1 MRAAGWIGSCLALG
15 ISVLP
20 TRVLEAAAQ
29 VDRPPRSLPSA
40 GASIEL
46 PLAAGEAHVYT
57 VDLRADEYLDLRVL
71 QQGID
76 VAVDVDSPDGKRLVE
91 VDGPTGKYGGER
103 LRFIAAVPGTHRIDV
118 RSLEKSVPPGRY
130 RLDVGERR
138 SAEGEDRRRIEAQD
152 AYLQA
157 TRLRLENKAEQLRLA
172 IEQYDRASRIWK
184 LVGERADEATA
195 LNDSGYAHRLLS
207 DYTAAV
213 ERYQRALVL
222 RRDIGDGPGE
232 AQTLTNLGAIAY
244 FRGENQRALEYY
256 EQALPLRRAEGN
268 LQEQALLLSN
278 MGEVFALWGE
288 HQQALDYFRRAL
300 PAERAVGDRLREAL
314 TLSNIGQVYSDTG
327 QYREALPFFDQAIAS
342 ARASGNPRIVGRILD
357 NRGAALR
364 DSGERARAIAT
375 YEEALALRRTV
386 GDRLGESETLGAMGV
401 VSMQS
406 GDTNKAF
413 EHFTAAL
420 ALQRAVGSPRKEAA
434 TLNNIASLLAQQ
446 GEHDAAL
453 DALNQ
458 SMAIRRRVQDRR
470 GEAESWYGLARVHR
484 LRGALADAAS
494 AGNAALDII
503 EALRT
508 KVVSQEMR
516 ASYFAT
522 SQEMYAFV
530 IGTLMDLESANPGSG
545 YAAQALQVSERAR
558 ARTLL
563 DGLVE
568 TRAGVRQGLSAEL
581 RERERNLQDRIN
593 AGAEH
598 QSQLLSGSHTAAEAD
613 RASRDLAALLT
624 ELQELEAEIR
634 ASSPRYAALTRPQ
647 PLDVRE
653 IEARV
658 LDEDTLLLEYALGTE
673 RSYLWALTSG
683 SMSSYVLPP
692 RARID
697 AAVQRLYALL
707 TARNEDRPGDPA
719 PVRRRRIASADAD
732 LERAARELGDLL
744 LAPVAQRLI
753 KKRVLVVAD
762 AGLQFVPFGVLPD
775 PKDRQPLIIGHEV
788 VSSPSASVM
797 AMLREEPRDSAR
809 GRKVAIIADPVF
821 SGDDPRVRRH
831 VSALVDTAGR
841 LADGAVAREPAV
853 PRSGA
858 DVDSSGF
865 RRLRFSRDEANAI
878 ASFMPPADRLDA
890 FDFKASRA
898 SVLSADLSQYGIVHF
913 STHGLLNSTHP
924 ELSGLVLSL
933 YDEHGT
939 PQDGFLRLHDIY
951 NLKLNANLVVLSACE
966 TALGREIRGEGLIGL
981 ARGFMYAGAP
991 RVVASLWS
999 VDDQA
1004 TSMLMKRFYEGMLV
1018 NGQSPAAALRA
1029 AQLSMWQEK
1038 RWHTPYYW
1046 AAFILQGEWR

>member
-1 MRAAGWIGSCLALG
+1 MLPARAVGVAVQA
-15 ISVLP
+15 
-20 TRVLEAAAQ
+20 
-29 VDRPPRSLPSA
+29 DRPLRPLPSA
-40 GASIEL
+40 GQSIEV
-46 PLAAGEAHVYT
+46 PLAAGEAHGYA
-57 VDLRADEYLDLRVL
+57 VDLPADEYLDLRVL

-76 VAVDVDSPDGKRLVE
+76 VLVDVESPDGRRMVD
-91 VDGPTGKYGGER
+91 VDGPTGKYGIER
-103 LRFIAAVPGTHRIDV
+103 LRFIAAVAGRYRIDV
-118 RSLEKSVPPGRY
+118 RSLEKGVPPGRY
-130 RLDVGERR
+130 RLDVGELR
-138 SAEGEDRRRIEAQD
+138 SAEGDDRRRVEAQD
-152 AYLQA
+152 AYLRA

-172 IEQYDRASRIWK
+172 IEQYDRAGQIWK
-184 LVGERADEATA
+184 LAGEKADEATA

-213 ERYQRALVL
+213 ELYQRALVL

-256 EQALPLRRAEGN
+256 EQALPLRLSEGN

-278 MGEVFALWGE
+278 MGEVFALWSE

-327 QYREALPFFDQAIAS
+327 QYREALAFFDDAIAA
-342 ARASGNPRIVGRILD
+342 ARASGNRRIVGRILD

-375 YEEALALRRTV
+375 YEEALALRRTI
-386 GDRLGESETLGAMGV
+386 GDRLGESETLGALGV
-401 VSMQS
+401 MSMQS
-406 GDTNKAF
+406 GDTNKAL

-434 TLNNIASLLAQQ
+434 TLNNIASLLAQHGQ
-446 GEHDAAL
+446 HDAAL
-453 DALNQ
+453 EALDQ
-458 SMAIRRRVQDRR
+458 SMLIRRQVQDRR

-494 AGNAALDII
+494 AGSAALEII
-503 EALRT
+503 ETLRT
-508 KVVSQEMR
+508 RVVSQEMR

-522 SQEMYAFV
+522 SLEMYGFV

-545 YAAQALQVSERAR
+545 YAARALQVSERAR

-568 TRAGVRQGLSAEL
+568 ARGGVRQGISAEL

-598 QSQLLSGSHTAAEAD
+598 QSQLLSGTHTAEEAD
-613 RASRDLAALLT
+613 RASRDLDALLT

-647 PLDVRE
+647 PLDVHE
-653 IEARV
+653 IQDRV
-658 LDEDTLLLEYALGTE
+658 LDDDTLLLEYVLGTE

-697 AAVQRLYALL
+697 AAVQRVYALL
-707 TARNEDRPGDPA
+707 TARNEDRPGEPA
-719 PVRRRRIASADAD
+719 AVRRRRIASADAD
-732 LERAARELGDLL
+732 LDRAAGELGDLL
-744 LAPVAQRLI
+744 LAPVADRLV

-762 AGLQFVPFGVLPD
+762 GGLQFVPFGVLPD
-775 PKDRQPLIIGHEV
+775 PKDGQPLIVGHEV

-797 AMLREEPRDSAR
+797 AMLRDESREAVH

-821 SGDDPRVRRH
+821 SGDDPRVRRR
-831 VSALVDTAGR
+831 VLPLVDSGGR
-841 LADGAVAREPAV
+841 AANGVGAPDDAAV
-853 PRSGA
+853 IRSGG
-858 DVDSSGF
+858 DVGLSGF

-878 ASFMPPADRLDA
+878 ASLTPSADRLDA
-890 FDFKASRA
+890 LDFKASRA
-898 SVLSADLSQYGIVHF
+898 GLLTADLSQYGIVHF

-933 YDEHGT
+933 FDEQGA

-991 RVVASLWS
+991 RVVASVWN

-1004 TSMLMKRFYEGMLV
+1004 TSTLMKRFYEGMLV
-1018 NGQSPAAALRA
+1018 NGQTPAAALRA